1 MGASRMDIGI
11 QDMKYQPLHTKPPTT
26 RIQPHVSCRQ
36 SYSQNHTVLYL
47 ALLWVNQWEEEKYFL
62 LFRYWLKSKGA

>member
-47 ALLWVNQWEEEKYFL
+47 ALL
-62 LFRYWLKSKGA
+62 